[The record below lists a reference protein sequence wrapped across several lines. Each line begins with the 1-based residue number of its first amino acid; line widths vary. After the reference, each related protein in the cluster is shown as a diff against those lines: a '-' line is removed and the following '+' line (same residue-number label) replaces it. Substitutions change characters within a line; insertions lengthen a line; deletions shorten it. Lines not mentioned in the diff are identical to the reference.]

1 MSKLQPDHNSFG
13 NPEFGNPYGH
23 CNEITSTF
31 GRRNLFGGN
40 PVWQLGG
47 NPFGLWKDD
56 VRHDKFTKIVPRQK
70 ATIPPG
76 ALVKLNPRLLK

>member
-1 MSKLQPDHNSFG
+1 MKPLQPDHNPFG

-40 PVWQLGG
+40 PVWHLGG
-47 NPFGLWKDD
+47 NPFGLWQDD
-56 VRHDKFTKIVPRQK
+56 VRHGKLAKFVK
-70 ATIPPG
+70 ADIPPG
-76 ALVKLNPRLLK
+76 ALVTLNPRLLK